1 MKPPLLISVPH
12 AGLLVPE
19 IVRSDCVLSK
29 KDIVEDGDE
38 GAAEVYD
45 FADEVAQYVTTDVA
59 RAVLDM
65 NRPEDDRGADGV
77 VKTHTCWNVPV
88 YRGPLSED
96 KVEELLETYYRPY
109 HGALESPEKGVVLG
123 IDCHTM
129 AAVGPPIGPGPG
141 IERPAICLSNADGT
155 CPREWIGSLADCL
168 ERSFG
173 EKVSINHPFKGG
185 YIIRRHSDKLPW
197 AQLELSRAPFA
208 GNREK
213 RRLLLEALGEWCA
226 SGRR

>member
-1 MKPPLLISVPH
+1 MKLPLLISVPH

-19 IVRSDCVLSK
+19 IVRSDCILSRE
-29 KDIVEDGDE
+29 DIVKDGDE

-65 NRPEDDRGADGV
+65 NRPENDRGADGV

-96 KVEELLETYYRPY
+96 KVAALLETYYRPY
-109 HGALESPEKGVVLG
+109 HGALQNSRKGVILG

-129 AAVGPPIGPGPG
+129 AALGPPIGPGPG
-141 IERPAICLSNADGT
+141 IERPAMCLSNADGT
-155 CPREWIGSLADCL
+155 CPREWIRSLADCL
-168 ERSFG
+168 ERSFR

-185 YIIRRHSDKLPW
+185 YIIRRHSAKLPW

-208 GNREK
+208 TNSEK
-213 RRLLLEALGEWCA
+213 RRFLLEALAEWCA
-226 SGRR
+226 SGPR